1 MAIKNFPEII
11 RILLPTKTEHR
22 PDLLSHTKELKQI
35 DKTTAFRHWP
45 SGMETPTAVPG
56 VCLDSVQAAVQEE
69 HRKHLKNDSLAFP
82 TADENYNPQTQE
94 GSQTTNTKHIE
105 YTKAQETKLLST
117 SSETMS

>member
-82 TADENYNPQTQE
+82 TADENYKPADPRRF
-94 GSQTTNTKHIE
+94 TNYEHKTHRVHQGPGNQ
-105 YTKAQETKLLST
+105 AA
-117 SSETMS
+117 